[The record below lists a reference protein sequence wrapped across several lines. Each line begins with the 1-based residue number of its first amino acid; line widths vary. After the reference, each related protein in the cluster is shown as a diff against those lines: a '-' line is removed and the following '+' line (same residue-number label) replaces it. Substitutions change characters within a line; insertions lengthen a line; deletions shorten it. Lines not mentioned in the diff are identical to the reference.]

1 VSSGPAQQDRPH
13 ARADWRLM
21 LVVGLI
27 ASALGIALGL
37 SINWFPVGASTAAK
51 PIDTLWDVLIICSV
65 PVFVLVTTVVLF
77 AVWKFRMRPGEED
90 LDGPPIHGNTRLEIV
105 WTAIPA
111 IVLVSLCSYAYTV
124 LTDIEEKQPNTLTV
138 QVTGQQFAWRYAYEQ
153 DGRTIETTQLVL
165 PKDRPVL
172 FKVRAID
179 VIHDFWVPAFRV
191 KIDAVPGIVTEVRAT
206 PNKTG
211 SFEVVCAELCGL
223 GHAVMRSTA
232 RVVTPAAYDSWIA
245 EQVRGG
251 GAGGGSSAGGDSGGG
266 GASSGGGDAAALGRE
281 TFISNC
287 GSCHTLADAG
297 TSGSAGP
304 DLTTALRGQ
313 SEDEIREDIVDPD
326 KRVEEGYQP
335 GVMPGNFSQTLS
347 SEQIDGLVTYLASV
361 SR

>member
-1 VSSGPAQQDRPH
+1 MRRHPVA
-13 ARADWRLM
+13 LM
-21 LVVGLI
+21 VGVGLV
-27 ASALGIALGL
+27 ASAIGIALAL
-37 SINWFPVGASTAAK
+37 IIDWFPTDAAK
-51 PIDTLWDVLIICSV
+51 QAEPIDTLYDVLMIVSV
-65 PVFVLVTTVVLF
+65 PVFVLVTVVTLY
-77 AVWKFRMRPGEED
+77 AVWQFRMRPGQEK

-111 IVLVSLCSYAYTV
+111 ILLVSLCSYAYTV
-124 LTDIEEKQPNTLTV
+124 LTDIEEKRSNTLV
-138 QVTGQQFAWRYAYEQ
+138 VHVTGQQFAWRYAYDQ
-153 DGRTIETTQLVL
+153 DGRRIETTQLVL

-172 FKVRAID
+172 FKVNALD

-191 KIDAVPGIVTEVRAT
+191 KIDAVPGIQTEVRAT
-206 PNKTG
+206 PTKTG
-211 SFEVVCAELCGL
+211 TFEVVCAELCGL

-251 GAGGGSSAGGDSGGG
+251 AAGGGAGGAGGGAGSGGAAGGG
-266 GASSGGGDAAALGRE
+266 AAALGRE

-297 TSGSAGP
+297 TNGSAGP

-326 KRVEEGYQP
+326 KRVTEGYQP

-347 SEQIDGLVTYLASV
+347 TEQIDGLVTYLASV